1 MNKSSKC
8 KNNIIIALFIFSLI
22 IILSPILLFLWLI
35 LGDHSMTYEFSQPF
49 ENIASIEI
57 VNIESDRDVY
67 KQNFD
72 AIDEAFMVE
81 YNDGSCEVVDEYGGY
96 YYDSA
101 KDEDKYKY
109 CCFENEPFEELI
121 EKYIALSK

>member
-1 MNKSSKC
+1 M
-8 KNNIIIALFIFSLI
+8 I
-22 IILSPILLFLWLI
+22 
-35 LGDHSMTYEFSQPF
+35 YEFSQPF

-57 VNIESDRDVY
+57 VYIESDRDVY

-72 AIDEAFMVE
+72 AIKVIANVDHEMLQEFYVDVAALPCENGGIDPPVGFYDEAFMVE